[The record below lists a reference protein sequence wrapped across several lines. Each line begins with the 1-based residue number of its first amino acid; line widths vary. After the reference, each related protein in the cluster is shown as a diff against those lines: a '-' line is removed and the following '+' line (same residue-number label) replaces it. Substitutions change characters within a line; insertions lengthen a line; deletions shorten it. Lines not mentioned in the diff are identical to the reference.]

1 MVDMLAHALFL
12 LLDLDIFVAIFL
24 GSALGILL
32 GAIPGLT
39 GIMAIAIIIPFTYYM
54 EPVPALILLI
64 SVSKSA
70 IYAGGIPAI
79 LLNTPGTPAD
89 AATALD
95 GYPIARKG
103 KAVKAMKMALY
114 ASVIG
119 DTFSDLVLIMVAGLL
134 ARMALKFGPP
144 EYAMLI
150 VFSLTIIAAVSGK
163 SMTKGMISAGAGLFI
178 ATIGLDPMR
187 GTPRFDFGIVQ
198 LYGGISLIPMLIGLF
213 ALAEV
218 LRQSGQEIFGTEKV
232 AFLPMSKKRDDN
244 RVTKSDMKRC
254 MKPILRASIIGT
266 FLGAIPGI
274 GPTIAAFVSYGEAKR
289 TSKNPPAFGEGNIEG
304 VAASEAGNNAT
315 CGANLIPLLTLGVPG
330 DITAAVLL
338 GAFML
343 QGLAPGPLLFE
354 KHGYIVY
361 TFFLGLLLCNASYF
375 FLGTI
380 AIRISKKLFNI
391 SKRIVLPVVLLLCCV
406 GSYAINNSLFDVG
419 VMFLF
424 GVLGYFMVKFGFPPA
439 PMIIAFILEP
449 ILEQGIRQSL
459 IISQGNPLIFF
470 TRPIAIGF
478 IILTIA
484 ITVSLVFSTLRAQAR
499 LEKGRS
505 DLVTDD

>member
-1 MVDMLAHALFL
+1 MFDMLAHALSL
-12 LLDLDIFVAIFL
+12 LLNVEIFVVIFL
-24 GSALGILL
+24 GSILGILL
-32 GAIPGLT
+32 GATPGLT

-54 EPVPALILLI
+54 DPVPALILLI

-70 IYAGGIPAI
+70 IYAGSIPAI
-79 LLNTPGTPAD
+79 LLNTPGTPA
-89 AATALD
+89 ASATALD
-95 GYPIARKG
+95 GYPLARQG
-103 KAVKAMKMALY
+103 KALKAMKTALY
-114 ASVIG
+114 SSAIS
-119 DTFSDLVLIMVAGLL
+119 DTFSDLVLITVAGLL
-134 ARMALKFGPP
+134 ARIALKFGPP

-163 SMTKGMISAGAGLFI
+163 SMSKGLISASAGLFI

-187 GTPRFDFGIVQ
+187 GTPRFDFGIIQ

-218 LRQSGQEIFGTEKV
+218 LRQSGQEVIGTAKV
-232 AFLPMSKKRDDN
+232 AFLPISEKREDN

-254 MKPILRASIIGT
+254 MKPIFLGSIIGT
-266 FLGAIPGI
+266 FLGAVPGI

-289 TSKNPPAFGEGNIEG
+289 TSKTLPVFGEGNLEG
-304 VAASEAGNNAT
+304 IAAAEAGNNAT
-315 CGANLIPLLTLGVPG
+315 SGANLIPLLTLGVPG

-338 GAFML
+338 GAFLL
-343 QGLAPGPLLFE
+343 QGLAPGPLLFQ

-361 TFFLGLLLCNASYF
+361 TFFLGLILCNASYLL
-375 FLGTI
+375 LGMM
-380 AIRISKKLFNI
+380 AIKISKKLFRI

-406 GSYAINNSLFDVG
+406 GSYAINNSLFDIG

-424 GVLGYFMVKFGFPPA
+424 GVLGYIMVRFGFSPA

-459 IISQGNPLIFF
+459 IISGGNPLIFF
-470 TRPIAIGF
+470 TRPVAIVF
-478 IILTIA
+478 IILTI
-484 ITVSLVFSTLRAQAR
+484 IVVTSLVISRLRAEAR
-499 LEKGRS
+499 LKNEGMNI
-505 DLVTDD
+505 